1 MDMKKVLSALSV
13 LFILAACQKEVDD
26 EVPATAD
33 GCLLVRMVQG
43 VGRSAPSM
51 PPSYGQAKNNTT
63 TKRTYVNEKK
73 NT

>member
-33 GCLLVRMVQG
+33 GCLLVQVQ
-43 VGRSAPSM
+43 
-51 PPSYGQAKNNTT
+51 KL
-63 TKRTYVNEKK
+63 
-73 NT
+73 